1 LDEIEKHP
9 LLCFT
14 LLASTPGSSQFQLF
28 ILQSSIVNHIMGGV
42 PMDMDLTTLI
52 SELKKK
58 EAIEV
63 TEQRLNAG
71 EDPLKILEDSRKAM
85 QIVGTRF
92 SEGTY
97 FIPDLVYSGKILEQ
111 IAEMVKPM
119 LSQAPETRK
128 QGKIVLGTVAGDLH
142 DIGKNLVTFMLDVN
156 GFEVYDLGIDVQPQI
171 FVEKIKEVQPQI
183 VGMSGFLTSV
193 YQAMKDTV
201 DAIASAGLRN
211 EVKIM
216 IGGGV
221 MDEEVRKFAGADAY
235 GQDAMVAVNL
245 AREWIGGE

>member
-1 LDEIEKHP
+1 MDED
-9 LLCFT
+9 L
-14 LLASTPGSSQFQLF
+14 
-28 ILQSSIVNHIMGGV
+28 VN
-42 PMDMDLTTLI
+42 LI
-52 SELKKK
+52 SELKQK
-58 EAIEV
+58 EAIQM
-63 TEQRLNAG
+63 TEQRLKAG
-71 EDPLKILEDSRKAM
+71 EDPLKILDDGKKAM

-111 IAEMVKPM
+111 IAEMVKPE
-119 LSQAPETRK
+119 LSQTLQTRK
-128 QGKIVLGTVAGDLH
+128 LGKIVLGTVAGDLH

-171 FVEKIKEVQPQI
+171 FVDRIKEVRPEI

-201 DAIASAGLRN
+201 DAIAAAGLRN

-221 MDEEVRKFAGADAY
+221 MDDEIRKFSGADAY
-235 GQDAMVAVNL
+235 GLDAMAAVNL
-245 AREWIGGE
+245 AREWTGGA

>member
-1 LDEIEKHP
+1 
-9 LLCFT
+9 
-14 LLASTPGSSQFQLF
+14 
-28 ILQSSIVNHIMGGV
+28 
-42 PMDMDLTTLI
+42 MDGDLVILI

-58 EAIEV
+58 EAIQV
-63 TEQRLNAG
+63 TEQRLKAG
-71 EDPLKILEDSRKAM
+71 EDPLKILDDGKKAM
-85 QIVGTRF
+85 QIVGRRF

-111 IAEMVKPM
+111 IAELVKPG
-119 LSQAPETRK
+119 LSQAPQT
-128 QGKIVLGTVAGDLH
+128 GKLGRIVLGTVAGDLH

-156 GFEVYDLGIDVQPQI
+156 GFAVYDLGIDVKPRI
-171 FVEKIKEVQPQI
+171 FVDKIREIQPQI
-183 VGMSGFLTSV
+183 VGLSGFLTSV

-201 DAIASAGLRN
+201 DAIAAAGLRK

-235 GQDAMVAVNL
+235 GQDAMAAVNL
-245 AREWIGGE
+245 AKDWIGGA

>member
-1 LDEIEKHP
+1 VFVLGVETRRFEVRRETQV
-9 LLCFT
+9 LCKY
-14 LLASTPGSSQFQLF
+14 
-28 ILQSSIVNHIMGGV
+28 SIVNHILKGV
-42 PMDMDLTTLI
+42 PMDNDLTALI
-52 SELKKK
+52 SDLKKK

-63 TEQRLNAG
+63 TEQRLTAG
-71 EDPLKILEDSRKAM
+71 EDPLKILEDARKAM

-111 IAEMVKPM
+111 ITEIVKPA
-119 LSQAPETRK
+119 LSQAPEIRRL
-128 QGKIVLGTVAGDLH
+128 GKIVLGTVAGDLH

-156 GFEVYDLGIDVQPQI
+156 GFEVYDLGIDVRPQI
-171 FVEKIKEVQPQI
+171 FVEKIREVQPQI

-201 DAIASAGLRN
+201 DAIAAAGLRN

-235 GQDAMVAVNL
+235 GQDAMAAVNL
-245 AREWIGGE
+245 ARRWIGGE

>member
-1 LDEIEKHP
+1 MEE
-9 LLCFT
+9 
-14 LLASTPGSSQFQLF
+14 
-28 ILQSSIVNHIMGGV
+28 
-42 PMDMDLTTLI
+42 DLVTLI
-52 SELKKK
+52 AELKKQK
-58 EAIEV
+58 AIQL
-63 TEQRLNAG
+63 TEQRLKSG
-71 EDPLKILEDSRKAM
+71 EDPFKILDDGKKAM
-85 QIVGTRF
+85 QIVGRRF

-111 IAEMVKPM
+111 VAERVKPG
-119 LSQAPETRK
+119 LTQAPHTGER
-128 QGKIVLGTVAGDLH
+128 GKIVLGTVAGDLH

-156 GFEVYDLGIDVQPQI
+156 GFAVYDLGIDVKPQI
-171 FVEKIKEVQPQI
+171 FVDKIREIQPQI

-235 GQDAMVAVNL
+235 GEDAMAAVDL
-245 AREWIGGE
+245 ARNWIGGV